1 MNGKAVYV
9 CDKSNSK
16 QKKQKVY
23 VMNLGI
29 F

>member
-9 CDKSNSK
+9 CDKFNSK